1 MPTRRPVLAVSQYH
15 LNEELGKG
23 ILRLTVELDMEWI
36 KFTERKAAGEMI
48 IRSEY
53 KKILYLSLL
62 YLSPGKN
69 SGRKRFVKLISFK
82 NPFADYE
89 HPKDILVK
97 VLSKKLDFS
106 QSLSRLEPTVL
117 KSVKQTEEQ
126 NSN

>member
-1 MPTRRPVLAVSQYH
+1 MSQYH